1 MKQTRSEQTR
11 ENIYQAALR
20 CFRERGFEQATM
32 REIAKE
38 AGVALG
44 AAYYYYASKDAL
56 VMDFYQRS
64 QNEFHEELVQSLG
77 RATDFKVRLRTVIEA
92 KFTHFAEN
100 RALLRA
106 LAQHTDPEHP
116 LSPFG
121 KETSAIREG
130 DIAWFRAA
138 VEGSRLHVPKDLQ
151 TYLPR
156 LLWLYQMGL
165 ILFWVHDRS
174 PNQARTQALFEKSL
188 SVVVNLVK
196 IASLPPLKPL
206 RKTVLDLV
214 RTAYD
219 EKAAS

>member
-1 MKQTRSEQTR
+1 VKQSRSELTR

-32 REIAKE
+32 REVAKE
-38 AGVALG
+38 AQVALG

-64 QNEFHEELVQSLG
+64 QIELHKELTQSLNRG
-77 RATDFKVRLRTVIEA
+77 SDFKARLRRVIEA
-92 KFTHFAEN
+92 KFLHFAEN

-121 KETSAIREG
+121 KQTADIRER
-130 DIAWFRAA
+130 DIAWFRTA
-138 VEGSRLHVPKDLQ
+138 VEGSQLRVPKDLEP
-151 TYLPR
+151 YLPR

-174 PNQARTQALFEKSL
+174 QNQQRTQALFEKSL
-188 SVVVNLVK
+188 GVVVNLVK
-196 IASLPPLKPL
+196 IATLPPLRPL

-219 EKAAS
+219 EDEA

>member
-11 ENIYQAALR
+11 EAIYQAALR

-44 AAYYYYASKDAL
+44 AAYYYYDSKDAF

-64 QNEFHEELVQSLG
+64 QNELFERLKDSFAG
-77 RATDFKVRLRTVIEA
+77 TTDFKARLRSVIEA
-92 KFTHFAEN
+92 KFTCFAEN
-100 RALLRA
+100 RSLLRA

-121 KETSAIREG
+121 KETAAIREG
-130 DIAWFRAA
+130 DIAWFQKA
-138 VEGSRLHVPKDLQ
+138 VEGSRLHIPKDLMS
-151 TYLPR
+151 YLPR

-174 PNQARTQALFEKSL
+174 SKQARTQALFEKSL
-188 SVVVNLVK
+188 SVVTNLVK
-196 IASLPPLKPL
+196 IATLPPLKPL

-219 EKAAS
+219 EDEA